1 MIWCGLSITNK
12 PWLACPD
19 MQLIAWIF
27 KIFFSLLGLVF
38 VLGTLCILLLALISG
53 ALWSLVRGR
62 KPEVAV
68 VWQRYQDMAHSKAPF
83 GAWRAG
89 KQNTPEVVDVE
100 VKEVTEVARSPERL
114 PKQ

>member
-1 MIWCGLSITNK
+1 MLEFT
-12 PWLACPD
+12 
-19 MQLIAWIF
+19 IAMM
-27 KIFFSLLGLVF
+27 
-38 VLGTLCILLLALISG
+38 LLALIFG

-68 VWQRYQDMAHSKAPF
+68 VWQRYQDMARNKAPF

-89 KQNTPEVVDVE
+89 SQNTPEVVDVE
-100 VKEVTEVARSPERL
+100 VKEVTEAPRSDRL